1 MENKIPEEWIEMVRN
16 QESIGKSA
24 SAWCRENGVASSTFY
39 YRRKK
44 IKESSE
50 EKSES
55 ASVKNEVVRIDFKG
69 EERALSIPAV
79 STVKIRMIKGDVLF
93 EFPVSVTGEI
103 LSAVMRG
110 GGIC

>member
-1 MENKIPEEWIEMVRN
+1 MDRNGEKPGVQRKKCISMVQRKRGSN
-16 QESIGKSA
+16 FNILLSP
-24 SAWCRENGVASSTFY
+24 
-39 YRRKK
+39 KK
-44 IKESSE
+44 IKEASE

-69 EERALSIPAV
+69 EERALSIPSV
-79 STVKIRMIKGDVLF
+79 STEKIRMIKGDVLF
-93 EFPVSVTGEI
+93 EFPVSVTGEV